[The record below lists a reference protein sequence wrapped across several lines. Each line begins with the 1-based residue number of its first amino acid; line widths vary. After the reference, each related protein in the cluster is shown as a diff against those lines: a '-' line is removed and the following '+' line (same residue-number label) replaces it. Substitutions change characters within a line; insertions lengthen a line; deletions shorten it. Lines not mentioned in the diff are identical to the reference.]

1 MARNL
6 SGLWKVNQV
15 ADLKQSGQWVTNVPP
30 FVEAFVV
37 AGGGGGG
44 SGNGTL
50 GGGGG
55 GGGGLRRRERVPVY
69 AGFTYQC
76 VVGAGGTGVS
86 GAVPVW
92 AGFSAFANI
101 SSIGGGGGGWN
112 TTRGQGGGSTGGG
125 AQTYT
130 EPDFQSF
137 TSWLQ
142 QGQEGSHSHGGG
154 GGCGFD
160 KDPNWAQ
167 YSPGGHAAYTETMT
181 GTTEYYSGGGGPG
194 RATASGNSGGGNAGD
209 GGTGPAAGANAVANS
224 GSGGGGGGTTGPSPA
239 GGNGGSG
246 VVMIRYP
253 DIYAY
258 PAATTGTVLTYL
270 YGGCRVLKWTSSGS
284 VTF

>member
-15 ADLKQSGQWVTNVPP
+15 ADLKQGGQWVTNVPP

-37 AGGGGGG
+37 AGGGAGGA
-44 SGNGTL
+44 GNGTL

-69 AGFTYQC
+69 AGFTYPC
-76 VVGAGGTGVS
+76 VVGAGGTGVAS
-86 GAVPVW
+86 AVGVW

-101 SSIGGGGGGWN
+101 SCIGGGSGGHA

-130 EPDFQSF
+130 EPDSQSF
-137 TSWLQ
+137 CMWHQ
-142 QGQEGSHSHGGG
+142 QGQEGSWSHGGG
-154 GGCGFD
+154 GGAGFD

-167 YSPGGHAAYTETMT
+167 YSPGGHAAYVESMT
-181 GTTEYYSGGGGPG
+181 GTTESYSGGGGPG
-194 RATASGNSGGGNAGD
+194 RATASGNGGTPASGGV
-209 GGTGPAAGANAVANS
+209 GPAAGDSAPANS

-253 DIYAY
+253 DIYGY

-270 YGGCRVLKWTSSGS
+270 YGGCRVLKWTSTGS